1 MTEKNKVKAAIISG
15 SGLESFGFPG
25 KCKKLSVKTPYGKVV
40 ALKTELNG
48 KTMVFISRHG
58 ARHDI
63 LPHEINYRANI
74 LALKQIG
81 VSHII
86 ATAAVGSL
94 STKLSP
100 GSFCL
105 MKDFI
110 DASRTRPLTIFDR
123 KRAFHADMSHPY
135 DPELAALLGRSIKEL
150 TGKKPGKAVYVA
162 TDGPRFETAAEVK
175 MYKKAGGDVVGMTG
189 VPEVVYAKEI
199 GIPYASFG
207 IVTNYACGIC
217 KTPITLE
224 DIVGSINK
232 NRALIEKIILRAASK
247 IGRGGL

>member
-1 MTEKNKVKAAIISG
+1 MTEKNKVKVAIISG
-15 SGLESFGFPG
+15 SGLESFGFPA
-25 KCKKLSVKTPYGKVV
+25 KCAKLSVKTPHGKVIT
-40 ALKTELNG
+40 LKTELNG
-48 KTMVFISRHG
+48 KTIIFISRHE

-74 LALKQIG
+74 LALKKIG

-94 STKLSP
+94 NPKLRP

-105 MKDFI
+105 LKDFI
-110 DASRTRPLTIFDR
+110 DATRSRPLTIFGR
-123 KRAFHADMSHPY
+123 KRALHADMSLPY
-135 DPELAALLGRSIKEL
+135 DPELTVLLERSIKEL

-189 VPEVVYAKEI
+189 VPEVVFAKEI

-207 IVTNYACGIC
+207 IVTNFACGIS

-224 DIVGSINK
+224 DIIRSIK
-232 NRALIEKIILRAASK
+232 NNRTLIEKIILSAASK
-247 IGRGGL
+247 IGRGNL